1 MSNPKTRAC
10 PFAGCGERLH
20 PEIFACRKHWTSL
33 SPALRARV
41 WSAYRRW
48 QRGQL
53 DGDGLRAEQQ
63 AIVDQAEA
71 EARDAPDP
79 AA

>member
-1 MSNPKTRAC
+1 MSEKTRTC
-10 PFAGCGERLH
+10 PFSGCGASLY
-20 PEIFACRKHWTSL
+20 PEIFACRKHWMSL
-33 SPALRARV
+33 SPALRGRV

-53 DGDGLRAEQQ
+53 DGAGLRAEQQ
-63 AIVDQAEA
+63 ASVDQAEA